1 MSLEVREG
9 ERVGLSGHNG
19 SGKTTL
25 LRVLAGAYEP
35 MAGSVDVRGTVIS
48 MLSITLAM
56 DPDATGLENV
66 YLRGAVLGVPRRQM
80 EAIVD
85 DIAEFAELG
94 DYIHMPLRTYSS
106 GMQMRLAFAISTAV
120 QSDIILMDE
129 WLSVG
134 DAEFSGKAN
143 RRLKDLV
150 SKAKILVM
158 ASHDMS
164 LLSQNCTRIVRLDHG
179 RIAEDRRL

>member
-1 MSLEVREG
+1 MGYISTRDVVVHFAVYELGTRSFKKRLINTATGGALATDAGNHIIVKALDGVSLEVREG

-94 DYIHMPLRTYSS
+94 DYIHMPLRTYSI
-106 GMQMRLAFAISTAV
+106 GMQMR
-120 QSDIILMDE
+120 
-129 WLSVG
+129 
-134 DAEFSGKAN
+134 
-143 RRLKDLV
+143 R
-150 SKAKILVM
+150 
-158 ASHDMS
+158 
-164 LLSQNCTRIVRLDHG
+164 
-179 RIAEDRRL
+179 